1 MKLIIGL
8 LMTFFAAS
16 AFAGDSVSVTI
27 SRIEMDKNVRC
38 DYINSSFNFC
48 IGTQRELA
56 TCRHTE
62 TYQCYGAESFKL
74 KLKVK
79 EFYSNRSNSRD
90 NVVTS
95 IKYE

>member
-8 LMTFFAAS
+8 LMTVFAAS
-16 AFAGDSVSVTI
+16 AFAGDTVRETV

-38 DYINSSFNFC
+38 DYIKSSFNFC